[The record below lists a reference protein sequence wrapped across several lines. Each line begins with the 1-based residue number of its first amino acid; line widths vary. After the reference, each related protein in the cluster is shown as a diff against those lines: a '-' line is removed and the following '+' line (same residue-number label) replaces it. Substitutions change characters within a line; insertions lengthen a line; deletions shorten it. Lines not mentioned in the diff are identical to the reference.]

1 MAASDN
7 IAASPQALPEDW
19 PENRPENRPE
29 DQDEGE
35 AALWREFT
43 ASGSAAARRK
53 LFDLHHTFARQ
64 IAARHFL
71 DRKSGDIE
79 FADLCQLAYTGL
91 LEALDRYDPE
101 RGVGFR
107 PFARRRI
114 SGSILD
120 GLSHMSELREQ
131 LSYRRRVR
139 AERLK
144 SLTVEKPEV
153 LEAPAAMAA
162 LIEMA
167 TGLALGFMLE
177 GSGLYM
183 DEDAADTRA
192 SPYDSLAW
200 KQLIGALKDEVSK
213 LPPQQT
219 LVITYHYLNG
229 LSFDQISKIME
240 LSKGRISQIHR
251 SSLTTLR
258 ERLYS
263 GGGFIFEK

>member
-7 IAASPQALPEDW
+7 IAARSSALPED
-19 PENRPENRPE
+19 E
-29 DQDEGE
+29 DAGE

-43 ASGSAAARRK
+43 AGGSASARQK
-53 LFDLHHTFARQ
+53 LFDIHHIFARQ
-64 IAARHFL
+64 VAAKHFL

-79 FADLCQLAYTGL
+79 FADLRQLAYAGL
-91 LEALDRYDPE
+91 LEAIDRFDPT

-120 GLSHMSELREQ
+120 GLAHMSEMREQ
-131 LSYRRRVR
+131 ISFRKRVR

-144 SLTVEKPEV
+144 SLTTERPET
-153 LEAPAAMAA
+153 LDAPDAMAA

-177 GSGLYM
+177 GSGLYSA
-183 DEDAADTRA
+183 DEAADAGA

-200 KQLIGALKDEVSK
+200 KQLVLALKDEVSR
-213 LPPQQT
+213 LPAQEEK
-219 LVITYHYLNG
+219 VIRYHYLHG
-229 LSFDQISKIME
+229 LAFDQISRVLE
-240 LSKGRISQIHR
+240 LTKGRISQIHR
-251 SSLTTLR
+251 SSLRTLR
-258 ERLYS
+258 DRLNS
-263 GGGFIFEK
+263 AGGFNLEK